1 MFLIHLFGG
10 CDMSMETQA
19 RTVVQ
24 FEAEAVRIHN
34 KSMIL
39 LCASLF
45 YFRIPRAQWKERM
58 EQLKAFGYNSIDV
71 YFPWNYHEPKEG
83 EWDFS
88 GERDVAAFLAAAAEA
103 GLWVVAR
110 PGPYICSEWDG
121 GALPAYLFAK
131 DGMKLRDN
139 DSEYLHYVS
148 GWFDRILPLLK
159 ANQAGEGGTVIAVQ
173 LDNELDFYGCA
184 DPKGYIAALRDMALS
199 HGITVPLFACAGQGG
214 LPQASGFA
222 EDVVPTCNFYPD
234 NRDPDFE
241 EKVLH
246 YRDLLAGLGYPLLVT
261 ETNRAHFLLRRL
273 LSCGAKLLG
282 PYLQVS
288 GTDFGF
294 TNATNNW
301 GKPLAFMTSDYDFG
315 GMISPEGHIRE
326 EAYEGR
332 LFSRLLEAYGEPL
345 AEASAASAS
354 SGALSLAGDC
364 GNVIGPYDLQLKGG
378 GSLLFVTNL
387 DDRDMEIAIV
397 PANEPAKGAF
407 TLRAGRS
414 LSLPFQVPLAAWG
427 LEGLLESST
436 AELYMAERMTAGSV
450 LAFHTEGRGEI
461 ILLIE
466 KPLEVESVNAAAE
479 YRDGR
484 LVIAFD
490 GKEEATCSIQLHS
503 GRELKLFISDR
514 LKALYTEG
522 VDVAGKLQFR
532 EPYRYPESPEEAA
545 ADWKLSAL
553 DAALPMTDVNKR
565 ISREKADYLEREGV
579 YRGYAWYE
587 ANVRVPDGKM
597 VEGVLIRQGSD
608 VISLYT
614 EDRYAGT
621 VTPGGGSA
629 FIPLSGGLQ
638 GGRLVA
644 RAEIW
649 GHSNFDDIRLP
660 GLRLNAM
667 KGIKGL
673 AAVTEVRELT
683 GNWSLYRAPDR
694 SLNEEPT
701 KSTDYRMWPIV
712 NFGGWLSPD
721 HPAFEYY
728 RRSFT
733 ASGDASSWTL
743 HFQALQSLARLFVG
757 GKEVGNV
764 NPFDPYID
772 ISAFVSAGQT
782 VELMVYVERV
792 LGLPAGKV
800 LLYEGVEAEGWKV
813 SAAEEEELLT
823 HAGIMQEYASSAQLP
838 VALEPGATAW
848 LYASTINSAAGKGW
862 RVKVAGTGLKLTVF
876 LEDRIV
882 GRLWLP
888 CGSDRPVLTGGSPD
902 SFYLPGAWYQEG
914 EGRLSIMLEAVDRN
928 GQGRLESIQFVS
940 V

>member
-1 MFLIHLFGG
+1 
-10 CDMSMETQA
+10 MSMETQA
-19 RTVVQ
+19 RTFVE

-34 KSMIL
+34 KPHIL

-45 YFRIPRAQWKERM
+45 YFRIPRALWKERM
-58 EQLKAFGYNSIDV
+58 EQLKDFGYNSIDV

-88 GERDVAAFLAAAAEA
+88 GERDVAAFLAAAAES

-121 GALPAYLFAK
+121 GALPAYLLAK
-131 DGMKLRDN
+131 EGMKLRDN

-173 LDNELDFYGCA
+173 LDNELDFYGCT
-184 DPKGYIAALRDMALS
+184 DPEGYIAALRDMALS
-199 HGITVPLFACAGQGG
+199 HGIKVPIFACAGQGG
-214 LPQASGFA
+214 LLQASGLA

-234 NRDPDFE
+234 NRDPEFE

-246 YRDLLAGLGYPLLVT
+246 YRDLLAGMGYPLLVT
-261 ETNRAHFLLRRL
+261 ETNRAHYLLRRL

-288 GTDFGF
+288 GTNFGF

-332 LFSRLLEAYGEPL
+332 LLSRLIEAYGAAL
-345 AEASAASAS
+345 AEASVASTS
-354 SGALSLAGDC
+354 SGAISLEGEC
-364 GNVIGPYDLQLKGG
+364 ENVIGPYALQLKGG

-387 DDRDMEIAIV
+387 EDRDREVAIV

-414 LSLPFQVPLAAWG
+414 LSLPFQVPLATWG
-427 LEGLLESST
+427 FEGLLEGST
-436 AELYMAERMTAGSV
+436 AELYMAEGGAAGSL
-450 LAFHTEGRGEI
+450 LAFHTEGSGEI
-461 ILLIE
+461 ILLID
-466 KPLEVESVNAAAE
+466 KPLEVESVNASAE

-484 LVIAFD
+484 LVVAFD
-490 GKEEATCSIQLHS
+490 GKDEASCSIHFHS

-522 VDVAGKLQFR
+522 VDETGKLQFG
-532 EPYRYPESPEEAA
+532 EPFRYPDGPEEAA

-553 DAALPMTDVNKR
+553 DASLPMTDVNKR
-565 ISREKADYLEREGV
+565 ISREKADFLEREGV
-579 YRGYAWYE
+579 FRGYAWYE
-587 ANVRVPDGKM
+587 ADVQVPDGKT

-614 EDRYAGT
+614 GDRYAGT
-621 VTPGGGSA
+621 VTPGGGSS
-629 FIPLSGGLQ
+629 FIPLSSGLQ
-638 GGRLVA
+638 GERLVA
-644 RAEIW
+644 RVEIW
-649 GHSNFDDIRLP
+649 GHSNFDDVRLP
-660 GLRLNAM
+660 GLRLHAM
-667 KGIKGL
+667 KGIKGMS
-673 AAVTEVRELT
+673 AVTEVRELT
-683 GNWSLYRAPDR
+683 RNWSVYRASDR
-694 SLNEEPT
+694 TLPEELKDPIDC
-701 KSTDYRMWPIV
+701 SMWPIV
-712 NFGGWLSPD
+712 NFGGWMSPD

-733 ASGDASSWTL
+733 ASGDANSWTL
-743 HFQALQSLARLFVG
+743 HFKDLQSLARLFVD
-757 GKEVGNV
+757 GKEIGTV

-782 VELMVYVERV
+782 VQLMVYVERV
-792 LGLPAGKV
+792 LGLSAGRV
-800 LLYEGVEAEGWKV
+800 LLYEGVEAEGWTV

-823 HAGIMQEYASSAQLP
+823 HAGIMQEYASSTQLP
-838 VALEPGATAW
+838 VALEPGAAAW
-848 LYASTINSAAGKGW
+848 LYASTVNSDAGKGW
-862 RVKVAGTGLKLTVF
+862 RAKVAGTGLKLTVF
-876 LEDRIV
+876 LEGRIV

-888 CGSDRPVLTGGSPD
+888 CETDRPVLTGGSPD
-902 SFYLPGAWYQEG
+902 SFYLPGAWYE
-914 EGRLSIMLEAVDRN
+914 EDKGRISILLEAVDRN
-928 GQGRLESIQFVS
+928 KQGRLESIQFIS